1 LSLPLGLYHGVDEG
15 RVAAPF
21 PDLHHCG
28 VHDLRPGRLP
38 ESKLDEDGGRP
49 GDSLRFAAVT
59 VETADALCRD
69 AERRLTE
76 MVAWLEPVPARQR
89 STSGRFMT
97 AI

>member
-1 LSLPLGLYHGVDEG
+1 LSLPLGVYRALMKVGSPPFFQTSITAACTTYALASCLGVTWMEG
-15 RVAAPF
+15 
-21 PDLHHCG
+21 
-28 VHDLRPGRLP
+28 
-38 ESKLDEDGGRP
+38 GGRP

-69 AERRLTE
+69 AEPRLTE

>member
-1 LSLPLGLYHGVDEG
+1 LSLPLGVYRGVDEG
-15 RVAAPF
+15 LVAAPF

-49 GDSLRFAAVT
+49 DDSLRFAAVT

-69 AERRLTE
+69 AEPRLTE
-76 MVAWLEPVPARQR
+76 MVAWLEPDRPRVAL
-89 STSGRFMT
+89 
-97 AI
+97 